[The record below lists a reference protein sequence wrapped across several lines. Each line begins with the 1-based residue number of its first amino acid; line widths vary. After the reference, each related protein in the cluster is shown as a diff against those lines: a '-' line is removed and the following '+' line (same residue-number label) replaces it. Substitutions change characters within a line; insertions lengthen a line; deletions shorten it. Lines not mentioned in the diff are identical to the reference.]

1 MTKKITKP
9 VFSPDELEEILSDS
23 AKQMSLRMQLI
34 DACEWDEER
43 AIKILNNTFK
53 VYEDLYEY
61 SKHDSNLIKNYSQF
75 LDLVRVNLNE
85 SLEEDATDTEFD
97 AVLELLDHEITLVME
112 KYNAD
117 PSKVEN

>member
-9 VFSPDELEEILSDS
+9 RFSVDELEEAFSES
-23 AKQMSLRMQLI
+23 AKQMSLRTQLV

-43 AIKILNNTFK
+43 AIQILNNTFK

-61 SKHDSNLIKNYSQF
+61 SKHDSDLIQSYPQF
-75 LDLVRVNLNE
+75 LDLVRINLNE
-85 SLEEDATDTEFD
+85 SLEEAATDTEFN
-97 AVLELLDHEITLVME
+97 AVLELIDHEITSIME

>member
-34 DACEWDEER
+34 DACEWDEVR